1 MRRPIT
7 ELKAYKERGEKF
19 AMVAAYDYPT
29 ARIVDEAGLPVILVG
44 DSLGMVV
51 LGYDSTIPV
60 TIEEMI
66 HHAKAVVKGA
76 REAIVVIDMPF
87 MTYQVSVVDALA
99 NAGRLMKETGASAV
113 KLEGGATVAEAVNR
127 IVGAGIP
134 VMGHV
139 GLTPQSVNQLGGYK
153 LQGAT
158 PRAAVQ
164 VLNDAAALQEA
175 GAFAVVLETIPAR
188 LGKVITERLTIPTIG
203 IGAGRHCDGQ
213 VQVFHDMMGLYQGH
227 KPRHVRRYVEVGD
240 SFLAALRRYADDV
253 REGSFPATEE
263 SFRID
268 PAKLREVEMSTYP
281 GTFKPADPSLS
292 TRHSPPS
299 QPAPQ
304 VPE

>member
-1 MRRPIT
+1 
-7 ELKAYKERGEKF
+7 
-19 AMVAAYDYPT
+19 
-29 ARIVDEAGLPVILVG
+29 
-44 DSLGMVV
+44 
-51 LGYDSTIPV
+51 
-60 TIEEMI
+60 
-66 HHAKAVVKGA
+66 
-76 REAIVVIDMPF
+76 
-87 MTYQVSVVDALA
+87 MTYQVSVAEALT

-113 KLEGGATVAEAVNR
+113 KLEGGTVVAETVNR
-127 IVGAGIP
+127 IVSAGIP

-188 LGKVITERLTIPTIG
+188 LGKVITERLSIPTIG

-227 KPRHVRRYVEVGD
+227 KPRHVRRYAEIGET
-240 SFLAALRRYADDV
+240 FRQALQTFAADV
-253 REGSFPATEE
+253 REGSFPAAEE

-268 PAKLREVEMSTYP
+268 PAKLGEVETAFHP
-281 GTFKPADPSLS
+281 GPTSPSGAAHPA
-292 TRHSPPS
+292 PS
-299 QPAPQ
+299 QPGPQ
-304 VPE
+304 DKCG